1 MLLEKS
7 DLVTLAQHEASKHSI
22 VVAIANVFNDI
33 HKYQGK
39 KKGFSRSCLMVP
51 DGS

>member
-39 KKGFSRSCLMVP
+39 KKKKRLLKIML